1 MSSLWF
7 SSTKK
12 DANNTADSVI
22 EHSSNLTDICTAA
35 TSVLPLVTSA
45 NLTFDKTLG
54 KGSTFIVNREVY
66 GPRFS
71 DEEPYYVAVKHMIM
85 VYQSPRR
92 VRQHYDKVM
101 RELRVLTHPSLKN
114 NQYILTLLAYG
125 WTDSHDDL
133 WPYLVVDYA
142 DHGTLN
148 EHLSSRPS
156 NWNERLEFCV
166 DVTLGLKALHD
177 CNIIHGDVKPSNL
190 LVFGAWGT
198 YRSSLAKISDFGGAI
213 FDLDDNRMIG
223 YGGTNIYNAPEQ
235 EQRGRYKSQTLFSPK
250 QLYQADIYSFGLTI
264 WEIVKKGK
272 NYIDDDWLSQGE
284 TRIEFLNRI
293 HEEEEDPLLGRAE
306 AFCDD
311 TFSWQPLLSNVFWKF
326 FYMTL
331 RDEASRRYNMTKI
344 ADYLTQ
350 YGS

>member
-7 SSTKK
+7 SSTKE
-12 DANNTADSVI
+12 DANTSVDSI
-22 EHSSNLTDICTAA
+22 TKYSSNLTDICTAA
-35 TSVLPLVTSA
+35 TSVLPLVASA

-66 GPRFS
+66 SRFS

-85 VYQSPRR
+85 VNQSPSR

-101 RELRVLTHPSLKN
+101 RELRVLTHPNLKN
-114 NQYILTLLAYG
+114 NQYILKLLAYG
-125 WTDSHDDL
+125 WTDSHYGL
-133 WPYLVVDYA
+133 LPYLVVDYS
-142 DHGTLN
+142 DSGTLN
-148 EHLSSRPS
+148 EYLSSRS
-156 NWNERLEFCV
+156 STWHERREFCL
-166 DVTLGLKALHD
+166 DVTLGLKALHES
-177 CNIIHGDVKPSNL
+177 NIIHGDVKPSNI
-190 LVFGAWGT
+190 LVFGCWGT
-198 YRSSLAKISDFGGAI
+198 DRSHVAKISDFGGAI

-235 EQRGRYKSQTLFSPK
+235 EQRGRYKSQTVFSPK

-264 WEIVKKGK
+264 WEIMKKGK

-293 HEEEEDPLLGRAE
+293 HEEEENHLLGRAE

-311 TFSWQPLLSNVFWKF
+311 TFSWNLPLSYVFRNL

-331 RDEASRRYNMTKI
+331 RDEASQRCNITKI
-344 ADYLTQ
+344 ANYLTQ
-350 YGS
+350 YSS